1 MKFRSGIWVA
11 LLLVGCH
18 GGDRLDETYSYK
30 GTDRGIFGHPG
41 ELEIRFKRDGS
52 AVVTEGGERSEVKYE
67 VDGNDIKLITPAG
80 TKIFTRKSGD
90 ILESGRIR
98 LARGSLEEVAK
109 RNPATPAMASAS
121 LPAPPSPSTVDKS
134 LPLEKYVLLD
144 GSDKNRDFAY
154 LYYALGG
161 KLDSPDE
168 DLKVLSS
175 EYYNERDGFKKKEIA
190 ERERPRIEQEKERH
204 RASMRYF
211 ALKLP
216 SFGILN
222 LQPYDFE
229 KKGFVLPGTTCS
241 QSSIRMASGVVLAL
255 RPLEPH
261 CFLGVADDDEARKL
275 EALRA
280 GTDAY
285 VEVTFY
291 GYVEGVSSGALDVT
305 STAMDLHVREGRE
318 VPGRGPGESVAEFRM
333 RF

>member
-11 LLLVGCH
+11 LLLAGCH
-18 GGDRLDETYSYK
+18 GGDRLDETYSYI
-30 GTDRGIFGHPG
+30 GTDHGAFGRQG
-41 ELEIRFKRDGS
+41 SLEIRFKPDGT
-52 AVVTEGGERSEVKYE
+52 AVVMEGGGRSEVKYE
-67 VDGNDIKLITPAG
+67 VEGNDIKLVTPAG
-80 TKIFTRKSGD
+80 TKIFTRRSGNV
-90 ILESGRIR
+90 LESGRVR
-98 LARGSLEEVAK
+98 LARGSLEELVK
-109 RNPATPAMASAS
+109 RNPATPTATTPPPAS
-121 LPAPPSPSTVDKS
+121 PPSSTADKS

-161 KLDSPDE
+161 KPDSPDE

-175 EYYNERDGFKKKEIA
+175 EYFNERDVFKKKEIA
-190 ERERPRIEQEKERH
+190 DRERPRIEQEKERH

-211 ALKLP
+211 AVKLP
-216 SFGILN
+216 SFGILS

-229 KKGFVLPGTTCS
+229 KKGFVLPSTTCS

-261 CFLGVADDDEARKL
+261 CFLRVADDDEARKL

-280 GTDAY
+280 STDAY

-291 GYVEGVSSGALDVT
+291 GYVEGVSSGSLDIT
-305 STAMDLHVREGRE
+305 PTAMDLHVREGRE
-318 VPGRGPGESVAEFRM
+318 VPGRGPGESVAEFRL